1 MITVCM
7 YCQITIKPEDGKA
20 QKSVS
25 HGVCKKCC
33 KENHPETYEKI
44 LKKNNGVWPY

>member
-1 MITVCM
+1 MKTACM
-7 YCQITIKPEDGKA
+7 YCQTTIKPEDGIKPGL
-20 QKSVS
+20 VS

-44 LKKNNGVWPY
+44 LKKNGGKK